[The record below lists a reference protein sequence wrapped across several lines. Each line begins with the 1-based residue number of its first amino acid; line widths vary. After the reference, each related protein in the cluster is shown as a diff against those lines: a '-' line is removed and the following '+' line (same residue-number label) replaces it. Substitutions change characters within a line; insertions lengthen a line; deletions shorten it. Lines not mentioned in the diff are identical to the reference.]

1 LTQST
6 TLRILKGKE
15 RGLFF
20 CGILSSAL
28 KLIVR
33 IGVEIDH
40 LLIVSEVEYSNRL
53 SNFRKRRRIEVTRRA
68 VSEIGSEDE

>member
-6 TLRILKGKE
+6 TLRVLWREK

-33 IGVEIDH
+33 PGIEIDH
-40 LLIVSEVEYSNRL
+40 LLIISEV
-53 SNFRKRRRIEVTRRA
+53 K
-68 VSEIGSEDE
+68 